1 VLDDR
6 GRRRRRLVHLLLFG
20 LDVVAFSRGEG
31 ACTNQAW
38 EVYVVVVVVVVDSA
52 EEVAV
57 RLVVV
62 ATCLEWRCAALLE
75 ISYCEQFCFPSVD
88 SSVFSLFSWS
98 EEGSRGAWNG
108 VWP

>member
-1 VLDDR
+1 MLRNTTERERERQTHTHTHCALHILRERDR
-6 GRRRRRLVHLLLFG
+6 KREREAELRATDFFLLLI
-20 LDVVAFSRGEG
+20 VIP
-31 ACTNQAW
+31 
-38 EVYVVVVVVVVDSA
+38 

-98 EEGSRGAWNG
+98 EEGSHRA
-108 VWP
+108 